1 MWRRPAAAGLVL
13 AVTVAI
19 SLVAG
24 GPAGAATELTL
35 SPASG
40 PPGTEFVVTGTGF
53 AALPVEIR
61 WGGLSGPVIA
71 TAMGPAFSVTAVVP
85 DSPPNSHPVMAVV
98 TDGNAVS
105 TSSAS
110 FQVTGGEAPPVE
122 TTTTTTTTTEV
133 TTTTVAAAPAS
144 TTVPEPAAGATGRGT
159 GLVVR
164 GGSSGVGGGI
174 DGGGTAGDGPTG
186 GGTTTGAG
194 PASGSATPAGAGLT
208 AAATA
213 TTVAAAEATVPT
225 VTLPAAGA
233 PAPDPANGQ
242 PASTAPLLPG
252 DGVTSAALAPRSTSQ
267 SAGAV
272 SNPALLLL
280 GLSLVFGGGVFL
292 AVRNRHRA

>member
-1 MWRRPAAAGLVL
+1 MSHKGAAAGLVL
-13 AVTVAI
+13 AVAVGVG
-19 SLVAG
+19 LVAG
-24 GPAGAATELTL
+24 GPTEAATQVTL

-61 WGGLSGPVIA
+61 WGGLTGPVIA

-110 FQVTGGEAPPVE
+110 FQVTGGKAPAPVD
-122 TTTTTTTTTEV
+122 TTTTTTTEV
-133 TTTTVAAAPAS
+133 TTTTAAAPAG
-144 TTVPEPAAGATGRGT
+144 TTVPEPAAGGTGRGT

-164 GGSSGVGGGI
+164 GASSGVEGGI
-174 DGGGTAGDGPTG
+174 DGGETAGDGATG
-186 GGTTTGAG
+186 GGTTTGSG
-194 PASGSATPAGAGLT
+194 PASATPASAGST
-208 AAATA
+208 VAAPA
-213 TTVAAAEATVPT
+213 TTFAAAEATVPT
-225 VTLPAAGA
+225 VTTAGA
-233 PAPDPANGQ
+233 PAPAPGNGQ

-280 GLSLVFGGGVFL
+280 GLSLVFGGGAFL